1 MQGIDSQDVSFTSSH
16 SRTSVACA
24 CREPRVYDNPADRKS
39 NGKTKLPTYWGVG
52 SQWHQK
58 ENNGLGQCPVEDGP
72 LKRKQ
77 LEYYLQCTGGNH
89 VGNSETDLRCSTNRI
104 HVGVDPPAPWPK
116 IPGNPVNDVFPS
128 LDSRWPYG
136 EQPNGAG

>member
-1 MQGIDSQDVSFTSSH
+1 M
-16 SRTSVACA
+16 
-24 CREPRVYDNPADRKS
+24 
-39 NGKTKLPTYWGVG
+39 
-52 SQWHQK
+52 
-58 ENNGLGQCPVEDGP
+58 EDGP